1 MRKFVTAILLSAG
14 LFALGACGT
23 SPGERAV
30 TGGALG
36 AGAGAAGGAL
46 FGAPGTGALLGGAG
60 GAAAGG
66 LTSPDD
72 IYLGRPIWR

>member
-1 MRKFVTAILLSAG
+1 MNRLLAAIMLAAG
-14 LFALGACGT
+14 MFALSACGT
-23 SPGERAV
+23 SPGDRAI

-72 IYLGRPIWR
+72 VYLGEPFWR